1 MVGDEKTTPASPEE
15 QSGYQGGIV
24 GRYGGIIGTPTGMLV
39 AIASAFGILLA
50 MRYAQGVL
58 NPILLSMFIVMGVSP
73 ILHFLRRKGV
83 PPWLTLVIM
92 ITLMLCVLI
101 LFIAVFAGS
110 LGQLDEKLPAYQE
123 NVQDLTDDM
132 TAWFADRDID
142 ISGVTDDVLS
152 PPKLFDFLTGLVGSL
167 INAMSS
173 LLLMIMIVAF
183 MIAEVYSFP
192 KKLFGITPGKNNLSK
207 ALEQFSEVTRAFL
220 FTKAWLSAIAAVI
233 VTAIYFAM
241 GVDFAL
247 LWGLLFFVLS
257 FIPNIGF
264 VLSVIPPFFIT
275 MLEFGFARAILVVVI
290 VVVFNFIIDNL
301 FAPRVMAKSVGLSTL
316 AVFLSLV
323 VWAWV
328 LGGIGAL
335 ISIPMTLMVKHLF
348 LNAYPTTLPVSAAIG
363 PPEVVPKEKKTRRLK
378 RRKPK
383 ADSDS

>member
-1 MVGDEKTTPASPEE
+1 MEDNEKTTPASTEE
-15 QSGYQGGIV
+15 RSGQDGGVV
-24 GRYGGIIGTPTGMLV
+24 GAYRGILGTPTGMLL
-39 AIASAFGILLA
+39 AIASAFGILIA

-58 NPILLSMFIVMGVSP
+58 NPVLLSMFIVMGVSP

-83 PPWLTLVIM
+83 PAWATLVIM
-92 ITLMLCVLI
+92 IVLMLIII
-101 LFIAVFAGS
+101 LLFVAVFAGS
-110 LGQLDEKLPAYQE
+110 LGQLDEKLPVYQE
-123 NVQDLTDDM
+123 HLQKTTDDAS
-132 TAWFADRDID
+132 AWLADRGID
-142 ISGVTDDVLS
+142 VSGVTEDVLS
-152 PPKLFDFLTGLVGSL
+152 PPKLFDFLAGLVGSL

-173 LLLMIMIVAF
+173 LLLMVLIVAF

-192 KKLFGITPGKNNLSK
+192 KKLFGAAPRAGNLSK
-207 ALEQFSEVTRAFL
+207 AMEEFSDVTRAFL

-233 VTAIYFAM
+233 VTAIYFVM

-264 VLSVIPPFFIT
+264 VLSVIPPFFVT
-275 MLEFGFARAILVVVI
+275 LLESSFTKAVIVVVI
-290 VVVFNFIIDNL
+290 VVVFNFIIDNI

-323 VWAWV
+323 LWAWV

-348 LNAYPTTLPVSAAIG
+348 LNAYPSTLPVAAAIG
-363 PPEVVPKEKKTRRLK
+363 APEVVPKEKKTHRLRRTK
-378 RRKPK
+378 RK
-383 ADSDS
+383 AKSDS